1 VAKKAPKRSATTK
14 SKKPPKAEA
23 RTAVR
28 PPAKPAAKAT
38 TRSKSTAPARPA
50 VATARP
56 VPQPAGPGLLEQ
68 AERLRDEIQRS
79 KLTHPDPWTYGAKA
93 RTWGVRAQAL
103 VDQLAAQGDDTAI
116 RRALVTL
123 EAEVQSNRDFQ
134 EARRLF

>member
-1 VAKKAPKRSATTK
+1 MAKKAPKRSATTR
-14 SKKPPKAEA
+14 SSKPPKAAA
-23 RTAVR
+23 RAAANR
-28 PPAKPAAKAT
+28 PAKPAAKAT
-38 TRSKSTAPARPA
+38 TGSRPTAPARP

-56 VPQPAGPGLLEQ
+56 GPQPAGPSLLEQ

-103 VDQLAAQGDDTAI
+103 VDQLATRGDDTAT
-116 RRALVTL
+116 RHALVTL
-123 EAEVQSNRDFQ
+123 EAEVQGSRDFQ